1 MPLDKASNSV
11 LLTFIQFYLKV
22 LVKGLS
28 LKPKSV
34 YNNENDNNKDLIGCS
49 SIKSVKSEGN
59 NLEWY
64 IQIRIRFSCKCESY

>member
-64 IQIRIRFSCKCESY
+64 IQIHIRFSCKCESY